1 MKFESLEKKHTGAF
15 LHRYDISY
23 TDENGQRRSYEM
35 VSRDAQLD
43 SYEKL
48 LNHRPDAIVMALTDP
63 ENEHFVLIHEFRLE
77 LGRRI
82 YGLPG
87 GLIDPGETVEDAAR
101 RELYE
106 ETGLRLTQIREI
118 LPSAACAVGLSD
130 EQTISLLG
138 VAEGALHP
146 APGEDTQARWYT
158 RDEIRTLQKTELFGS
173 WALAWS
179 WMWTASEDA
188 RSIPQPGSG

>member
-23 TDENGQRRSYEM
+23 TNAQGRLQSYEM
-35 VSRDAQLD
+35 VSRDPCLD
-43 SYEKL
+43 SVEKL
-48 LNHRPDAIVMALTDP
+48 RAHRPDAVVMALTDR

-87 GLIDPGETVEDAAR
+87 GLIDPGETPEQAAR
-101 RELYE
+101 RELRE
-106 ETGLRLTQIREI
+106 ETGLELVELLEV
-118 LPSAACAVGLSD
+118 LPAAACAVGISD
-130 EQTISLLG
+130 EQTVSVIG
-138 VAEGALHP
+138 VAEGELHP

-158 RDEIRTLQKTELFGS
+158 REEIRRLHETDMFGS
-173 WALAWS
+173 WALAYS
-179 WMWTASEDA
+179 WMWTNG
-188 RSIPQPGSG
+188 RL

>member
-15 LHRYDISY
+15 LHRYDITYS
-23 TDENGQRRSYEM
+23 DEEGRRSTYEM
-35 VSRDAQLD
+35 VSRDAALD

-48 LNHRPDAIVMALTDP
+48 LAHRPDAVVMALTDA

-87 GLIDPGETVEDAAR
+87 GLIDTGETPEEAAR
-101 RELYE
+101 RELKE
-106 ETGLRLTQIREI
+106 ETGLHLVDVQHV

-130 EQTISLLG
+130 EQTVSLFG
-138 VAEGALHP
+138 TAEGELHP
-146 APGEDTQARWYT
+146 DPGEDTQARWYT
-158 RDEIRTLQKTELFGS
+158 REEIRALHKTELFGS
-173 WALAWS
+173 WALAYS
-179 WMWTASEDA
+179 WMWAN
-188 RSIPQPGSG
+188 GKL

>member
-1 MKFESLEKKHTGAF
+1 MKFESLTKKHTGAF
-15 LHRYDISY
+15 LHRYDITY
-23 TDENGQRRSYEM
+23 KDDLGRPATYEM
-35 VSRDAQLD
+35 VSRDPCLD
-43 SYEKL
+43 SFEKL
-48 LNHRPDAIVMALTDP
+48 RTHRPDAVVMALTDP

-87 GLIDPGETVEDAAR
+87 GLIDPGESPEEAAR
-101 RELYE
+101 RELRE
-106 ETGLRLTQIREI
+106 ETGLRLTKVRAI

-130 EQTISLLG
+130 EQTVSLIG

-158 RDEIRTLQKTELFGS
+158 RDEIRKLQETELFGS
-173 WALAWS
+173 WALAYS
-179 WMWTASEDA
+179 RMWIEPE
-188 RSIPQPGSG
+188 RLL